1 MKLTVRSSKK
11 YDILS
16 YPSFDNLQEEISKVV
31 RGKNILIV
39 CDENTERLYLKEAE
53 QALSDFSKEVIVFPA
68 GEESKNVQNYMRV
81 VTTLAEKG
89 FLRSDAVLALGGGVI
104 GDLAGFAAATYMRGI
119 GFIQCPTTFLAMI
132 DSSVG
137 GKTAVDLPQGK
148 NLLGAFYQPD
158 LVYINLS
165 TLHTL
170 PEREVVCGMG
180 EAVKYAFLSS
190 TVTETML
197 KRGMTEELIFA
208 CLAIKKEIVEGD
220 ELDNGKRA
228 LLNLGHTL
236 GHAVENL
243 SSYKLSHGE
252 CVSKGIDKVISMSKK
267 YYGFSDRKEEEMR
280 SLLSLS
286 RADLSLI
293 YPLEEV
299 LTQTMRDKKREGKGT
314 WFVLIKEIGQAER
327 VFLTPDKVRELLK

>member
-1 MKLTVRSSKK
+1 MKLTINASKK

-16 YPSFDNLQEEISKVV
+16 YPSFERLQEEVSKVV

-39 CDENTERLYLKEAE
+39 CDENTKKLYLDEVRK
-53 QALSDFSKEVIVFPA
+53 ALPDYAKEVLVFPA
-68 GEESKNVQNYMRV
+68 GEESKNVENYLSIV
-81 VTTLAEKG
+81 ATLAEKG

-119 GFIQCPTTFLAMI
+119 GFIQCPTTFLSMI

-165 TLHTL
+165 TLRSL
-170 PEREVVCGMG
+170 PDREVVCGMG
-180 EAVKYAFLSS
+180 EAVKYAFLSD
-190 TVTETML
+190 TVTEKML
-197 KRGMTEELIFA
+197 KKGMTEELIFA

-228 LLNLGHTL
+228 LLNLGHTI

-252 CVSKGIDKVISMSKK
+252 CVSKGIAKIIAMSKK
-267 YYGFSDRKEEEMR
+267 YYGFSDEKEKEMKG
-280 SLLSLS
+280 LLACSH
-286 RADLSLI
+286 ADLSLV
-293 YPLEEV
+293 YPLEDV
-299 LTQTMRDKKREGKGT
+299 IKQTVHDKKREGKGT
-314 WFVLIKEIGQAER
+314 WFVLLRDIGQAER
-327 VFLTPDKVRELLK
+327 VFLPFDRVKELLT